1 MDNTISIYI
10 HIPFC
15 VKKCPYCDF
24 NSVATADIPDDVY
37 INALNRELLFHI
49 KERPVLSKK
58 TLETIYIGGGTPSLI
73 SPHNIKRLLSSI
85 KQAFAESNPVET
97 TMEINPGTITKNSL
111 AAFRDAGINRL
122 SIGIQSFNDKTL
134 KTLGRIH
141 SADNSL
147 KCYEYARATG
157 FDNIGIDLIFGAP
170 GQSVEEWEG
179 DLKTAVALRPE
190 HISAYNLTVEKGTL
204 FFELQKNGG
213 LVLPSEEGQVLMYE
227 LAIDSLKEAGYNHYE
242 ISNFSLTGFESQHNM
257 RYWSCMD
264 YIGLG
269 AGAHSYISS
278 PDWGVRWWNE
288 SDPDAYMQQIK
299 KATAEQG
306 QAIAGKERLTKKEA
320 LEEGIFLG
328 LRRTSGIN
336 MNWFAARFNTPLKNL
351 CHQKIAELKTYGL
364 IYEDGSI
371 IRLTRKG
378 LTLSNE
384 VFAELI

>member
-1 MDNTISIYI
+1 MS
-10 HIPFC
+10 
-15 VKKCPYCDF
+15 
-24 NSVATADIPDDVY
+24 
-37 INALNRELLFHI
+37 
-49 KERPVLSKK
+49 
-58 TLETIYIGGGTPSLI
+58 
-73 SPHNIKRLLSSI
+73 NIK
-85 KQAFAESNPVET
+85 QVFVESNPEGIT
-97 TMEINPGTITKNSL
+97 IEINPGTITKNSL

-134 KTLGRIH
+134 KTLGRVH

-147 KCYEYARATG
+147 KCYEYARTTG

-204 FFELQKNGG
+204 FFELQKNSR

-269 AGAHSYISS
+269 AGAHSYLSS

-288 SDPDAYMQQIK
+288 SDHDAYMQQINE
-299 KATAEQG
+299 TG
-306 QAIAGKERLTKKEA
+306 QAIAGKERLTKKET

-336 MNWFAARFNTPLKNL
+336 MDWFAARFNTQLKNL
-351 CHQKIAELKTYGL
+351 CHQKIAELKTGGL

-378 LTLSNE
+378 LILSNE

>member
-24 NSVATADIPDDVY
+24 NSVATADIPDDAY
-37 INALNRELLFHI
+37 INALNRELSFHI

-73 SPHNIKRLLSSI
+73 SPHNIKRLLSNVR
-85 KQAFAESNPVET
+85 QAFAESNPVEIT
-97 TMEINPGTITKNSL
+97 IEINPGTITRNSL

-134 KTLGRIH
+134 KTLGRVH

-147 KCYEYARATG
+147 KCYEYARTTG

-190 HISAYNLTVEKGTL
+190 HISAYNLTLEKGTL
-204 FFELQKNGG
+204 FFELQKNSR
-213 LVLPSEEGQVLMYE
+213 LVLPPEEGQVLMYE

-269 AGAHSYISS
+269 AGAHSYLSS

-288 SDPDAYMQQIK
+288 SDPDAYMQQINEK
-299 KATAEQG
+299 G
-306 QAIAGKERLTKKEA
+306 QAIAGKERLTKKET

-336 MNWFAARFNTPLKNL
+336 MNWFAARFNTQLKNL
-351 CHQKIAELKTYGL
+351 CRQKIAELKTGGL

>member
-1 MDNTISIYI
+1 
-10 HIPFC
+10 
-15 VKKCPYCDF
+15 
-24 NSVATADIPDDVY
+24 
-37 INALNRELLFHI
+37 R
-49 KERPVLSKK
+49 
-58 TLETIYIGGGTPSLI
+58 
-73 SPHNIKRLLSSI
+73 
-85 KQAFAESNPVET
+85 QAFVESNPVEIT
-97 TMEINPGTITKNSL
+97 IEINPGTITRNSL

-134 KTLGRIH
+134 KSLGRVH
-141 SADNSL
+141 SADNSP
-147 KCYEYARATG
+147 KCYEYARTTG

-278 PDWGVRWWNE
+278 PDWGIRWWNE
-288 SDPDAYMQQIK
+288 SDPDAYMQQINE
-299 KATAEQG
+299 TG

-320 LEEGIFLG
+320 IEEGIFLG

-336 MNWFAARFNTPLKNL
+336 MNWFAARFNTQLKNL
-351 CHQKIAELKTYGL
+351 CRQKIAELKTCGL

-378 LTLSNE
+378 LILSNE